1 MIIDILGY
9 ILVGVGVGILSSFLG
24 FGGGTIIVPFLPI
37 ISGLDIKTTIA
48 TSLATV
54 ALNASNNT
62 FNFHRKSKVRWGI
75 ILTMCIGSMAFGFLS
90 SRATYLINEYYVRW
104 AVIAVFIILTLITH
118 FGIKSVPHFLRQPTK
133 FNLILMG
140 AFAGIASGF
149 GGIGGGT
156 ILIPI
161 LIVAQW
167 VKNDEVAP
175 AGNAI
180 NMLTAGTAALTLAF
194 SNQRVEWLAAIIILM
209 TSLAVSHFARQKQHL
224 INEKQRR
231 YAIVYFLSFTIILQ
245 IFKTLQAS

>member
-1 MIIDILGY
+1 MIDIFSY
-9 ILVGVGVGILSSFLG
+9 ILVGIGVGLLSSFLG
-24 FGGGTIIVPFLPI
+24 FGGGTIIVPFLPL

-62 FNFHRKSKVRWGI
+62 FNFHRKNKVRWVLV
-75 ILTMCIGSMAFGFLS
+75 LTMCIGSMTFGFLS
-90 SRATYLINEYYVRW
+90 SKAINLINEYYVRW
-104 AVIAVFIILTLITH
+104 TVIAVFIVLTLITH
-118 FGIKSVPHFLRQPTK
+118 FGIKTVPKFLRQPTT
-133 FNLILMG
+133 FNLVLMG

-156 ILIPI
+156 FLIPI
-161 LIVAQW
+161 LIVGQW
-167 VKNDEVAP
+167 VENDEVSP

-194 SNQRVEWLAAIIILM
+194 SNQRIEWLAAIIILL

-224 INEKQRR
+224 MSDKQRR
-231 YAIVYFLSFTIILQ
+231 YAIVYFLSFTILLQ
-245 IFKTLQAS
+245 IYKTLNV